1 MMQENL
7 IRLYQES
14 FKTNWELPALSDYFK
29 EEDHFTYGQAAGEI
43 ARLHLLFEE
52 CNVKT
57 GDKIA
62 LFGRNNVRWCITYM
76 AAITYGAVIVPILQD
91 FNSNDVQHIINHS
104 DSVLLFVG
112 DQYWDSIVPR
122 NVERVRAVFSLT
134 DYDCIYDGRGGHI
147 REFNN
152 RLDDEMA
159 RRYPNG
165 FTPDDVRFAP
175 VGKEQ
180 VVLLNYTSGTTGF
193 SKGVMLTAN
202 NLCGNVVFG
211 ISTNLHYR
219 GSRALSFLPLAHA
232 YGCAFDFLLPLA
244 VGSHVT
250 LLGKIPSPKILL
262 EAAQKV
268 KPSIIFTVPL
278 VIEKIYRKQIVPQI
292 QRQTVQV
299 AMKIP
304 VLREKVYEAINKELT
319 DAFGGEFSQIV
330 IGGAPL
336 NGEVEEFLY
345 RIKFRFTVGY
355 GMSECAPLITFA
367 PCDTFV
373 PTSCGRP
380 LEGIMEVRI
389 DSPDPEHV
397 VGEIQTRGE
406 NVMTGYYKNQE
417 ATEAVFTE
425 DGWLRT
431 GDLGTLGPDKS
442 LFIRGRHKN
451 MILSANG
458 QNIYPEEIEAKL
470 NNMPGVA
477 ESLVVERNGKLV
489 ALVYPDYDASKNH
502 NVDRIQ
508 VQMEENKKN
517 LNKIVGAYEQISEI
531 VLFPTEFEK
540 TPKKSIRRYLYN
552 V

>member
-330 IGGAPL
+330 IGGASL

>member
-52 CNVKT
+52 CNVKA

-134 DYDCIYDGRGGHI
+134 DYGCIYDGRGGHI
-147 REFNN
+147 KEFNN

-159 RRYPNG
+159 KRYPNG
-165 FTPDDVRFAP
+165 FTPDDVRFAS
-175 VGKEQ
+175 VEKEQ

-244 VGSHVT
+244 VGAHVT

-262 EAAQKV
+262 EAARKV

-304 VLREKVYEAINKELT
+304 VLREKVYEAINQELT

-367 PCDTFV
+367 PYDTFV

-489 ALVYPDYDASKNH
+489 ALVYPDYDVSKNH
-502 NVDRIQ
+502 NMDRIQ